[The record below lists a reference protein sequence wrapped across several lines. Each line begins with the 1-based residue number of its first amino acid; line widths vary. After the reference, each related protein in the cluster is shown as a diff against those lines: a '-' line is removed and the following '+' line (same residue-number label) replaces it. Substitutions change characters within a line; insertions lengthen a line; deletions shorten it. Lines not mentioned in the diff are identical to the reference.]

1 MKEGGSPEI
10 KQIDVKVFCFFIA
23 LLVSHSLFAQQFR
36 AFTPIESSNGL
47 SENSVRTIN
56 QLPDGRI
63 AIVTEG
69 MVNLYNGTSFQYIH
83 INDEHTYPLSGYV
96 GFHHVYV
103 ENEKRLWIKT
113 RGKLMLIDLSTER
126 YEEHLE
132 KVLKS
137 LGVTE
142 PLSDFFMDADKGL
155 WMVTVSGKLLYR
167 NQASGKTVTFL
178 SGIASPEKSPDPVYD
193 IAVLDSTLY
202 IFYRSGLVTV
212 YSMAGRKLI
221 DRQNTL
227 EKQLPNS
234 YQRTLYVV
242 PGNHTLYLLR
252 NGTRGIMLALNRVQK
267 KWEKVIETDY
277 WLNSLSI
284 GPTGEI
290 VVSCRK
296 GLWMMSDDLKNIKF
310 SPTLHLVDGRLIDIE
325 VSNLF
330 FDLQG
335 GLWLGTLN
343 KGLLYYHAD
352 RFRFR
357 NIGKSL
363 FPLPEN
369 QELYVTAFAKDK
381 AGELLIGTDKGIFR
395 YSDKMERLT
404 LYSQV
409 FSGINCKAMLTDRE
423 GNIWVATNKGLF
435 SLSGNDVMHYPV
447 GSLNNILQAKDGRF
461 YLCTDGA
468 GLLEFD
474 PATGKCNS
482 MPAKKDDQDK
492 LNSIQQVISYH
503 GTLLGISNGGLFI
516 YDARNKE
523 LKIVDR
529 HYGAGMLN
537 HNNRQYSC
545 LLSDSRG
552 LLWFGTQDGLNVWD
566 ATKKK
571 LLSFHTD
578 DGLVNNTIKS
588 IVEDNQKSIWVSTS
602 NGVSHIQV
610 SNNTSGIHC
619 SFTNFNRYDGVINNE
634 FVQRSFF
641 ITPEGSLLLG
651 GIDGFNKT
659 DLSRVL
665 VTRNSLNP
673 IFVELQVFG
682 KLIKPGDVYEGNK
695 ILEKSISASESIVL
709 KHDQN
714 FISLGFS
721 ALNYVNPSQTYYRY
735 FLDGVDNSWHETIAP
750 DGVGRATY
758 TNLAP
763 GTYLLKIRAA
773 NNSGNWGGKVTTLKI
788 TVLAPWWK
796 TTFMIVLYCITG
808 LGLIYLIISG
818 YIRKNKI
825 KQLEMQQQKLDEMKF
840 SFFTN
845 MSHELK
851 TPLTLILTP
860 LEVILKNTGDTLL
873 KTQLTGIYRNA
884 QSLLNLVNQL
894 LNFRRLE
901 LNEEAL
907 HLNYCDINEFTEAL
921 CLPFLELAVN
931 KNIGFQRVCAP
942 NLWLYLDKD
951 KFGMMMNNLLSNA
964 FKFTSELG
972 NISVMVKRTT
982 MPGSIR
988 PAISV
993 SVTDTGTGIAG
1004 KDLSKIFNHFF
1015 QADNQPGI
1023 NTGSGIG
1030 LHLVQ
1035 EYARLH
1041 HGSVEVKSILEK
1053 GSTFTLYIPLDLK
1066 PEITDKFKPA
1076 PDYSGKANAVSILI
1090 AEDNEEF
1097 RHFLDEQLNKRYNIL
1112 LASNGKE
1119 ALDMVLNQMPDL
1131 VISDI
1136 MMPEMNGLELCDAL
1150 KKDLRTSHIP
1160 LLLLTARSS
1169 DESQFEG
1176 YQARA
1181 DAYITKP
1188 FNIDI
1193 LVVRVRNL
1201 LEQQEQRK
1209 QLFKKAIVIQPAM
1222 VTGSDVDE
1230 RLIKKAL
1237 DCVEKNLGNALYSV
1251 EDFSSDMNM
1260 ERSGLYR
1267 KLVSII
1273 GQTPSVFIRSV
1284 RLKKAA
1290 QLLSQREL
1298 SVAEIS
1304 DRVGFSNAAYFSKCF
1319 QEEFNIK
1326 PSHYAE
1332 HALAAV
1338 NHSVSE

>member
-1 MKEGGSPEI
+1 LEART
-10 KQIDVKVFCFFIA
+10 KQIDVRVFCFFIA
-23 LLVSHSLFAQQFR
+23 LLIGHGVFAQQFR

-47 SENSVRTIN
+47 SENSVRAIN

-103 ENEKRLWIKT
+103 ENQNRLWIKT

-126 YEEHLE
+126 YEEHPE
-132 KVLKS
+132 TVLAS
-137 LGVTE
+137 LGVSE
-142 PLSDFFMDADKGL
+142 PLSDFFMDAGKSL

-167 NQASGKTVTFL
+167 SQASGKTITFL
-178 SGIASPEKSPDPVYD
+178 PEIRSSAKSPDPVYD
-193 IAVLDSTLY
+193 IAVLDNMLY
-202 IFYRSGLVTV
+202 IFYRSGLVTIYDIATKKV
-212 YSMAGRKLI
+212 V

-227 EKQLPNS
+227 EGQLPDS
-234 YQRTLYVV
+234 YMNTLYVV

-252 NGTRGIMLALNRVQK
+252 NGTRGIMLVLNPTRK
-267 KWEKVIETDY
+267 RWEKVIETDY

-284 GPTGEI
+284 GPTEEI

-296 GLWMMSDDLKNIKF
+296 GLWMMDPGLKNIKF

-343 KGLLYYHAD
+343 KGLLYYHPD

-369 QELYVTAFAKDK
+369 QELYVTAFAEDK
-381 AGELLIGTDKGIFR
+381 AGELLVGTDKGIFR
-395 YSDKMERLT
+395 YSDKTERLT
-404 LYSQV
+404 LYSPA
-409 FSGINCKAMLTDRE
+409 FSGANCKAMFTDRE
-423 GNIWVATNKGLF
+423 GNIWISTDKGLF
-435 SLSGNDVMHYPV
+435 ILSANNIRHYPV
-447 GSLNNILQAKDGRF
+447 GNLNSVLQTAEGRT
-461 YLCTDGA
+461 YLCTDGT
-468 GLLEFD
+468 GLLEFSH
-474 PATGKCNS
+474 ATGKYNS
-482 MPAKKDDQDK
+482 IPVKKGDQDK
-492 LNSIQQVISYH
+492 LNSIQQVVSYN

-516 YDARNKE
+516 YNTGNKE
-523 LKIVDR
+523 LQMIDH

-545 LLSDSRG
+545 LLSDSRV

-566 ATKKK
+566 GRRKK

-588 IVEDNQKSIWVSTS
+588 ITEDDQKSIWVSTS

-610 SNNTSGIHC
+610 SSNANGIHC

-634 FVQRSFF
+634 FVQHSSFM
-641 ITPEGSLLLG
+641 TREGSLLFG

-659 DLSRVL
+659 ELRRTFVTGNDLD
-665 VTRNSLNP
+665 P
-673 IFVELQVFG
+673 ILIDLQVFG
-682 KLIKPGDVYEGNK
+682 KLIKPGDLYEGNK
-695 ILEKSISASESIVL
+695 ILQKSITASASIIL
-709 KHDQN
+709 NHDQN

-735 FLDGVDNSWHETIAP
+735 FLDGVDNSWHETVAP

-773 NNSGNWGGKVTTLKI
+773 NNSGNWGGKITTLKI

-796 TTFMIVLYCITG
+796 TPFMIVLYGITV
-808 LGLIYLIISG
+808 LGLIYLIISRN
-818 YIRKNKI
+818 IRKNRV
-825 KQLEMQQQKLDEMKF
+825 KQLKIQQQKLDEMKF

-860 LEVILKNTGDTLL
+860 LEVILKNTGDILL

-921 CLPFLELAVN
+921 CRPFHELAVS
-931 KNIGFQRVCAP
+931 KSIAFQRICAP
-942 NLWLYLDKD
+942 ELWLYLDKD
-951 KFGMMMNNLLSNA
+951 KFGMVINNLLSNA
-964 FKFTSELG
+964 FKFTTEMESITVRIE
-972 NISVMVKRTT
+972 RAT
-982 MPGSIR
+982 MPDSAR

-993 SVTDTGTGIAG
+993 SVTDTGTGIAD

-1015 QADNQPGI
+1015 QADNQAGI

-1035 EYARLH
+1035 EYVRLH
-1041 HGSVEVKSILEK
+1041 HGSVEVKSDLGK
-1053 GSTFTLYIPLDLK
+1053 GSTFTLYIPSDLK

-1076 PDYSGKANAVSILI
+1076 TDNGGNAVSILI

-1097 RHFLDEQLNKRYNIL
+1097 RHFLSEQLNKHYNII

-1119 ALDMVLNQMPDL
+1119 ALDLVLKQSPDL

-1136 MMPEMNGLELCDAL
+1136 TMPEMSGLELCDTL
-1150 KKDLRTSHIP
+1150 KKDVRTSHIP
-1160 LLLLTARSS
+1160 LILLTARSS

-1193 LVVRVRNL
+1193 LIVRVRNL
-1201 LEQQEQRK
+1201 LEQQEKRK

-1222 VTGSDVDE
+1222 VTASGIDE
-1230 RLIKKAL
+1230 KLIKKAL
-1237 DCVEKNLGNALYSV
+1237 DCIEKNLDNSSYSV

-1267 KLVSII
+1267 KLVSTI
-1273 GQTPSVFIRSV
+1273 GQTPSEFIRSV

-1290 QLLSQREL
+1290 VLLSQREL

-1304 DRVGFSNAAYFSKCF
+1304 DQVGFSNAAYFSKCF
-1319 QEEFNIK
+1319 QEEFNVK

-1332 HALAAV
+1332 HVAA
-1338 NHSVSE
+1338 NAKHLESK

>member
-1 MKEGGSPEI
+1 
-10 KQIDVKVFCFFIA
+10 VRVFFFFIA
-23 LLVSHSLFAQQFR
+23 FLIGHGLFAQQFR
-36 AFTPIESSNGL
+36 AFTPIESNNGL

-56 QLPDGRI
+56 QLPNGRI

-83 INDEHTYPLSGYV
+83 INDEHTYPLTGYF
-96 GFHHVYV
+96 GYHHVYV
-103 ENEKRLWIKT
+103 ENKERLWIKT
-113 RGKLMLIDLSTER
+113 HGKLMLIDLSTES
-126 YEEHLE
+126 YEEHPE
-132 KVLKS
+132 KVLTS

-142 PLSDFFMDADKGL
+142 PLSDFFMDTGKNL

-167 NQASGKTVTFL
+167 NQSSGGTVTFMQDIRQ
-178 SGIASPEKSPDPVYD
+178 GPKSADPVYD
-193 IAVLDSTLY
+193 IAVMDRTLY
-202 IFYRSGLVTV
+202 IFYRSGLITC
-212 YSMAGRKLI
+212 YNISSRKVI
-221 DRQNTL
+221 DRQNSL
-227 EKQLPNS
+227 EGQVPNA
-234 YQRTLYVV
+234 YMNTAYVV
-242 PGNHTLYLLR
+242 PGNHTLYVLR
-252 NGTRGIMLALNRVQK
+252 NGTRGIMLALNRTRK

-277 WLNSLSI
+277 WLNSLSA

-290 VVSCRK
+290 IVSCRK
-296 GLWMMSDDLKNIKF
+296 GLWMMDANLKNITF

-343 KGLLYYHAD
+343 KGLLYYHPD

-369 QELYVTAFAKDK
+369 QELYVTAFAEDK
-381 AGELLIGTDKGIFR
+381 AGDLLIGTDRGIFR

-404 LYSQV
+404 LYSPV

-423 GNIWVATNKGLF
+423 GNIWISTDKGLF
-435 SLSGNDVMHYPV
+435 ILSANGIRYYPV
-447 GSLNNILQAKDGRF
+447 GNMNNVLQTKEGHF
-461 YLCTDGA
+461 YLCMNSA

-474 PATGKCNS
+474 PATGKHNS
-482 MPAKKDDQDK
+482 IPARKSDQGK
-492 LNSIQQVISYH
+492 LSSIQQVVSYN

-516 YDARNKE
+516 YDTSNKE
-523 LKIVDR
+523 LEMIDP
-529 HYGAGMLN
+529 HYGGGMLN
-537 HNNRQYSC
+537 HNNRQYTC
-545 LLSDSRG
+545 LLTDSRG

-566 ATKKK
+566 VRKKK

-588 IVEDNQKSIWVSTS
+588 ITEDNKQAIWISTS
-602 NGVSHIQV
+602 NGVSRVRV
-610 SNNTSGIHC
+610 SSDNKRIHY

-634 FVQRSFF
+634 FVQRSSFMSR
-641 ITPEGSLLLG
+641 EGSLLLG

-659 DLSRVL
+659 DLKRIF
-665 VTRNSLNP
+665 VTKNELDP
-673 IFVELQVFG
+673 IFVDFQVFG
-682 KLIKPGDVYEGNK
+682 KLIKPGDVYEGNE
-695 ILEKSISASESIVL
+695 ILEKSISASTSITL

-735 FLDGVDNSWHETIAP
+735 FLNGVDKNWHETAAP

-758 TNLAP
+758 TDLAP
-763 GTYLLKIRAA
+763 GSYLLKVLSAD
-773 NNSGNWGGKVTTLKI
+773 NSGNWGGKMATLKI

-796 TTFMIVLYCITG
+796 TPFMIVLYGITG
-808 LGLIYLIISG
+808 LGLVLFIISW
-818 YIRKNKI
+818 YVRKNRA
-825 KQLEMQQQKLDEMKF
+825 KQLKIQQKKLDEMKF

-851 TPLTLILTP
+851 TPLTLIMTP
-860 LEVILKNTGDTLL
+860 LEVIVKNTGDTLL

-907 HLNYCDINEFTEAL
+907 HLNYCDINEFTETL
-921 CLPFLELAVN
+921 CLPFQELAVSRS
-931 KNIGFQRVCAP
+931 IALQRICPP

-951 KFGMMMNNLLSNA
+951 KFGMVMNNLLSNA
-964 FKFTSELG
+964 FKFTQESG
-972 NISVMVKRTT
+972 NISVRIERTT
-982 MPGSIR
+982 MPDNSS

-993 SVTDTGTGIAG
+993 SITDTGKGISD
-1004 KDLSKIFNHFF
+1004 KDLSKVFNHFF
-1015 QADNQPGI
+1015 QADNQADI

-1035 EYARLH
+1035 EYVHLH
-1041 HGSVEVKSILEK
+1041 HGIVEVESDLGK
-1053 GSTFTLYIPLDLK
+1053 GSTFTLYIPSDLK
-1066 PEITDKFKPA
+1066 PEIADKLKSA
-1076 PDYSGKANAVSILI
+1076 SDESGKTNAISILI

-1097 RHFLDEQLNKRYNIL
+1097 RHFLGEQLNKRYNII

-1119 ALDMVLNQMPDL
+1119 ALDMVLKQLPDL

-1136 MMPEMNGLELCDAL
+1136 MMPEMSGLELCDTL
-1150 KKDLRTSHIP
+1150 KKDVRTSHIP

-1176 YQARA
+1176 YQVRA

-1193 LVVRVRNL
+1193 LIVRVRNL

-1222 VTGSDVDE
+1222 VTASDIDE
-1230 RLIKKAL
+1230 KLIKKAL
-1237 DCVEKNLGNALYSV
+1237 DYVEKNLGNALYSV
-1251 EDFSSDMNM
+1251 ENFSSDMNM

-1273 GQTPSVFIRSV
+1273 GQTPSEFIRSV

-1304 DRVGFSNAAYFSKCF
+1304 DQVGFNNAAYFSKCF
-1319 QEEFNIK
+1319 QEEFNVK
-1326 PSHYAE
+1326 PSHYAA
-1332 HALAAV
+1332 HAIAAV
-1338 NHSVSE
+1338 NHSASE